1 MNYMPSSR
9 SGEGAAVAPTVLSA
23 DTVIPRAAPVAD
35 SLLAGL
41 QLGPRRAG
49 YGLPC
54 AKCRTY
60 YAADLP
66 VCPLCKTEERVLPVA
81 DMAPLA
87 SSPLPESTA
96 IPALDDDA
104 LEQERERFLREYAAH
119 VKADPAAGFHCSLDE
134 NHEGG
139 EIQSAAVCQDCYV
152 RLQERVDLLEAALH
166 MDLREATQLI
176 YDAVWSDP
184 SDPSKT
190 YQNAAQA
197 VLAELH
203 RRAGISAVLG
213 RHQSLAH

>member
-1 MNYMPSSR
+1 MNYMPSSQ
-9 SGEGAAVAPTVLSA
+9 SGEAAAVARAVLSA
-23 DTVIPRAAPVAD
+23 ETVIPRPAPVAD
-35 SLLAGL
+35 SLPAGL

-60 YAADLP
+60 YAADLA
-66 VCPLCKTEERVLPVA
+66 VCPVCKTEERVLPVA
-81 DMAPLA
+81 DMVPLA
-87 SSPLPESTA
+87 GSALPESTA
-96 IPALDDDA
+96 TPALDEDA
-104 LEQERERFLREYAAH
+104 LELERERFLREYAAH
-119 VKADPAAGFHCSLDE
+119 VKTDAGFHCSLDE
-134 NHEGG
+134 NHEEG
-139 EIQSAAVCQDCYV
+139 EIQTAAVCQDCYV

-213 RHQSLAH
+213 RLQPLAH